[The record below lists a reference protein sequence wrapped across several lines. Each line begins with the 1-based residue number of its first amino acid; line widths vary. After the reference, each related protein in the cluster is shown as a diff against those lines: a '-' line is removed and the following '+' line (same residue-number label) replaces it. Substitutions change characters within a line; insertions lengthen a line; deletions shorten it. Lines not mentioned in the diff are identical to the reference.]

1 MTYFASGQY
10 NAICDRCGFKF
21 KSSELRKDWQGLM
34 VCDKD
39 FEQRHPQDFIRVRS
53 EKLLPEWV
61 RPRTPDS
68 FVETCF
74 LWGVSGYADLA
85 TADCMKA
92 DNASLPYLLLYNL
105 KNGSL

>member
-68 FVETCF
+68 FIESCD
-74 LWGVSGYADLA
+74 LWGISGYADLA
-85 TADCMKA
+85 TADCMRA
-92 DNASLPYLLLYNL
+92 DNSSLSYLLLYNL
-105 KNGSL
+105 KNGM

>member
-39 FEQRHPQDFIRVRS
+39 FEQRHPQDLIKIRA
-53 EKLLPEWV
+53 EKIIPDWV
-61 RPRTPDS
+61 RPRPEDIFIHLFQCTLETSQGIAGVGVAGCMTAGLQTP
-68 FVETCF
+68 
-74 LWGVSGYADLA
+74 L
-85 TADCMKA
+85 
-92 DNASLPYLLLYNL
+92 
-105 KNGSL
+105 